1 VTADPSLDGA
11 RTVLVGGLATSGAVV
26 DWLLAALAASAGT
39 GGAGGGSGGGDVR
52 GESGNGGYAALPGL
66 LADVRLP
73 TGIVVEPYLRG
84 RMAPAPDRDRRM
96 TWSGIA
102 AGHGAGDLLAAAI
115 EGTCLHTRWTLDELT
130 ALTGTTPQRL
140 AVFGGQV
147 RIPLWM
153 RVKAAVSPVPVQVVR
168 ADDAVCA
175 GAALIAGQAGGS
187 LDDVPVLPA
196 ERLPP
201 DPEIQAA
208 YLPLYDR
215 FRTSARAPRRQEHA

>member
-1 VTADPSLDGA
+1 M
-11 RTVLVGGLATSGAVV
+11 
-26 DWLLAALAASAGT
+26 
-39 GGAGGGSGGGDVR
+39 
-52 GESGNGGYAALPGL
+52 
-66 LADVRLP
+66 RLP

-84 RMAPAPDRDRRM
+84 RVAPAPDRGRRM
-96 TWSGIA
+96 AWSGIA
-102 AGHGAGDLLAAAI
+102 TGHGPGDLLAAAI

-130 ALTGTTPQRL
+130 TLTGTTPRSV

-187 LDDVPVLPA
+187 LDGVPVLPA

-201 DPEIQAA
+201 DPGLQAA
-208 YLPLYDR
+208 YLPLYER
-215 FRTSARAPRRQEHA
+215 FRTSARRQEHP

>member
-1 VTADPSLDGA
+1 
-11 RTVLVGGLATSGAVV
+11 
-26 DWLLAALAASAGT
+26 
-39 GGAGGGSGGGDVR
+39 
-52 GESGNGGYAALPGL
+52 
-66 LADVRLP
+66 
-73 TGIVVEPYLRG
+73 
-84 RMAPAPDRDRRM
+84 
-96 TWSGIA
+96 
-102 AGHGAGDLLAAAI
+102 
-115 EGTCLHTRWTLDELT
+115 
-130 ALTGTTPQRL
+130 
-140 AVFGGQV
+140 
-147 RIPLWM
+147 M